1 MYKTKTHV
9 IDFDQSRARI
19 LYSERRS
26 YTKVEYLDKELSSI
40 KNSTQELIFR
50 FQEVFGMESRKILEK
65 FSVR

>member
-9 IDFDQSRARI
+9 IDFDQSRAWI

-50 FQEVFGMESRKILEK
+50 FQEVFGMESRKILKK